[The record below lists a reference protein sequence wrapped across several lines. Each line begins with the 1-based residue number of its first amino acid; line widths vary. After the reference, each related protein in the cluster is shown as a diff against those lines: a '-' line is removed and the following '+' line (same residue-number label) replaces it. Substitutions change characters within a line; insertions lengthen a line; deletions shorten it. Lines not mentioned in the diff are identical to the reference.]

1 MKRRGERTALIVRVV
16 RGEAPLTALATV
28 GIVPHFEGNRLTF
41 ENPHRL
47 EAPIAI
53 QDLATGLLAEHH
65 EPGYRS
71 EVAYR
76 RWAFT
81 MMAWGMP
88 TSHSTMPQPMIRSLW
103 RISSSVSSG
112 THPSATRSATRRDG
126 HWRRSPTVRRASANN
141 VVVARAAQRYLV
153 ENVSLAI

>member
-1 MKRRGERTALIVRVV
+1 MERRGERTALIVRVV

-71 EVAYR
+71 EAAYR

-81 MMAWGMP
+81 MMAWEYADFPFDDAAADDPLSVENFVRGV
-88 TSHSTMPQPMIRSLW
+88 LW
-103 RISSSVSSG
+103 DASFGNPIG
-112 THPSATRSATRRDG
+112 DETRRALATVADG
-126 HWRRSPTVRRASANN
+126 TPSTG
-141 VVVARAAQRYLV
+141 
-153 ENVSLAI
+153 

>member
-1 MKRRGERTALIVRVV
+1 MALIVRVV

-41 ENPHRL
+41 ENPHKL

-71 EVAYR
+71 EAAYR

-81 MMAWGMP
+81 MMAWEYADFPVDDAAADDPLSVENFVLGV
-88 TSHSTMPQPMIRSLW
+88 LW
-103 RISSSVSSG
+103 DAPFGNPSG
-112 THPSATRSATRRDG
+112 DETRR
-126 HWRRSPTVRRASANN
+126 A
-141 VVVARAAQRYLV
+141 
-153 ENVSLAI
+153 LATIADDTPSIG

>member
-1 MKRRGERTALIVRVV
+1 MERRGERTALIVRVV

-71 EVAYR
+71 EAAYR

-81 MMAWGMP
+81 MMAWEYADFPFDDAAADDPLSVEKFRPRCPLGRILR
-88 TSHSTMPQPMIRSLW
+88 QPDR
-103 RISSSVSSG
+103 
-112 THPSATRSATRRDG
+112 RRDATG
-126 HWRRSPTVRRASANN
+126 IGDGRR
-141 VVVARAAQRYLV
+141 RYAEHRLITW
-153 ENVSLAI
+153 S